1 MPKKVCNEL
10 KAACT
15 NNWEKP
21 ATANFDMQ
29 KLLLVLCVVF
39 LASCSKTY
47 TANDYKKAGQDCF
60 KERDLNCAEENWA
73 KYVQMR
79 PNDSSGH
86 AHYAL
91 LLNWNDKP
99 DQAIVQ
105 AERAISMGEGTYD
118 LYAAYAASLEKAGRT
133 DEAIDWSYKT
143 LAIVPSLVDV
153 RGSLAKM
160 LVQKNRQYEALALLT
175 SFDDGL
181 IAKGKNAYFEG
192 QRMAIESNI
201 DRLGNSKD
209 ARTEVFRVTRFGD
222 HFYAPVRFGVGHASA
237 FMVDTGASLTTMND
251 DMLKQLKSPYKVVND
266 RVPLH
271 TADGRVVSASQITV
285 ESMNVGPFELHN
297 MQIFICPKCASLL
310 GQNALS
316 KFNLKSSKN
325 QGTEFLTFESRA
337 AH

>member
-1 MPKKVCNEL
+1 
-10 KAACT
+10 
-15 NNWEKP
+15 
-21 ATANFDMQ
+21 MQ
-29 KLLLVLCVVF
+29 KLLLVICAVL
-39 LASCSKTY
+39 LTSCSKTY
-47 TANDYKKAGQDCF
+47 TANDYKKAGQNCI
-60 KERDLNCAEENWA
+60 KARDLNCAEENLA

-86 AHYAL
+86 AQYAI

-105 AERAISMGEGTYD
+105 AERAINMGEGTYD
-118 LYAAYAASLEKAGRT
+118 LYAAYAASLEKVGRT

-143 LAIVPSLVDV
+143 LAVVPSLVDV

-160 LVQKNRQYEALALLT
+160 LVQKNQQYEALALLT

-181 IAKGKNAYFEG
+181 IAKGNNAYFEG
-192 QRMAIESNI
+192 QRIAIESDI

-209 ARTEVFRVTRFGD
+209 APAEVFRVSRLGG

-237 FMVDTGASLTTMND
+237 FMVDTGATLTTMNG
-251 DMLKQLKSPYKVVND
+251 DMLNQLKLPYKVVND

-271 TADGRVVSASQITV
+271 TADGRVVSARQITV
-285 ESMNVGPFELHN
+285 ESMNVGPFELHS
-297 MQIFICPKCASLL
+297 MQIFICPNCASLL
-310 GQNALS
+310 GQNSLS
-316 KFNLKSSKN
+316 KFNLKSSMN
-325 QGTEFLTFESRA
+325 QGVEFLTFEPRA